1 MATDNKTSVLVDE
14 LLPEFLDTDG
24 PKFKAF
30 VRAYYEWLETTGQI
44 TDRSKNLLNYND
56 IDNTDAEFIKYFQ
69 REVMADFP
77 QEVITNKS
85 LLISRIK
92 SLYRSKGSEQA
103 YKFLFRLL
111 YDDEIDF
118 YYPGED
124 MLRVSDGRWV
134 QESSLRIGAP
144 LSGNL
149 FDIDGKNI
157 TGASSGATAKVD
169 RVVATLELGIEVFE
183 IFLVNIRGTFQ
194 DAEVVTADGG
204 LSGTIISSSGPLQRV
219 LPEFG
224 GSLHR
229 VGDRVSFIST
239 SGLGANGAVLTV
251 DDSTITPTIISGGSG
266 YTTGSIITLS
276 GGTGTGAE
284 FRIDSI
290 NNTEVIPT
298 FDDTV
303 SDLSGTRIDAN
314 TYITSNTGTI
324 SSNLAIANSST
335 ALSAAL
341 GTTNRTVGTI
351 SAMSAITRGSG
362 YTIVPTV
369 SIREDVIADQNIPDG
384 SGGIKGFNANVLAT
398 STGGSIT
405 SVSVDNPGTGYVRT
419 EPISIVN
426 LSRTAQNADG
436 SGRITGIVNYD
447 GKYID
452 TKGFVSWNNR
462 IQDSNYYQ
470 QFSYVL
476 RTDQSIDTY
485 REIVKS
491 VIHPA
496 GVNLFA
502 DLRIHS
508 NAAISFSAN
517 TYVYYSIEFAVL
529 DSIEPTLAF
538 GTSSVTP
545 TISLSS
551 IASTTAI
558 SSDHSL
564 GFDFTLPSIASTA
577 VIPNP
582 SLELGFG
589 DVNVPTTTAI
599 GTPTV
604 LQIGT
609 GTISNFSANTI
620 ADLTAEQISDYDG
633 ITISALPGN
642 KIFDGIGTN
651 FTSQL
656 STGST
661 IILSNVNGT
670 GEEITLTVG
679 SIDDANTL
687 AVSANVAFSNG
698 DLVLVSDST
707 FFYSA

>member
-14 LLPEFLDTDG
+14 LLPEFLDTEG

-56 IDNTDAEFIKYFQ
+56 IDSTDAEFIKYFQ

-111 YDDEIDF
+111 FDDEIEF

-149 FDIDGKNI
+149 FDIDGRNI
-157 TGASSGATAKVD
+157 TGSSSGATAKVD

-194 DAEVVTADGG
+194 DAEVVTAEGG
-204 LSGTIISSSGPLQRV
+204 LSGTIVSSTGPLQRV
-219 LPEFG
+219 ITDFG

-229 VGDRVSFIST
+229 VGDRVSFVT
-239 SGLGANGAVLTV
+239 ASGTGANGAVLGV
-251 DDSTITPTIISGGSG
+251 NDSAIVPTIVSGGSG
-266 YTTGSIITLS
+266 YTTGSIITLT

-290 NNTEVIPT
+290 NNTEVIPV

-324 SSNLAIANSST
+324 SANLAIANSGT
-335 ALSAAL
+335 ILSAAL
-341 GTTNRTVGTI
+341 GTTPTTVGTI
-351 SAMSAITRGSG
+351 SAMSAITRGSN
-362 YTIVPTV
+362 YTVVPTV
-369 SIREDVIADQNIPDG
+369 TIREDVIADQRLPDG
-384 SGGIKGFNANVLAT
+384 SGGIKGFNANVVAT
-398 STGGSIT
+398 STGGSIK
-405 SVSVDNPGTGYVRT
+405 SVSVDNGGTGYNRI
-419 EPISIVN
+419 EPITIVN
-426 LSRTAQNADG
+426 LSRAAQNADG
-436 SGRITGIVNYD
+436 SGLITGIVNYN

-452 TKGFVSWNNR
+452 TKGFISWNNK
-462 IQDSNYYQ
+462 IQDSYYYQ

-476 RTDQSIDTY
+476 RTKQTIDTY

-502 DLRIHS
+502 DLQIQS

-517 TYVYYSIEFAVL
+517 TYVYYSIEFAVI
-529 DSIEPTLAF
+529 DSIESTLTF
-538 GTSSVTP
+538 GATSVTP
-545 TISLSS
+545 TISLPS
-551 IASTTAI
+551 ITST
-558 SSDHSL
+558 SVVSPDHSL
-564 GFDFTLPSIASTA
+564 VFDFSLPSIESTLI
-577 VIPNP
+577 VPD
-582 SLELGFG
+582 LELQLGFG
-589 DVNVPTTTAI
+589 DVNIPTTTAI

-604 LQIGT
+604 LQLGA

-633 ITISALPGN
+633 ITIDSLPGN

-656 STGST
+656 SIGSS
-661 IILSNVNGT
+661 IILPNVNGT
-670 GEEITLTVG
+670 GEELTLTVG

-687 AVSANVAFSNG
+687 SVTANVAFSNG
-698 DLVLVSDST
+698 DLVLVSGST

>member
-14 LLPEFLDTDG
+14 LLPEFLDTEG

-56 IDNTDAEFIKYFQ
+56 IDSTDAEFIKYFQ

-111 YDDEIDF
+111 FDDEIEF

-149 FDIDGKNI
+149 FDIDGRNI
-157 TGASSGATAKVD
+157 TGSSSGATAKVD

-194 DAEVVTADGG
+194 DAEVVTAEGG
-204 LSGTIISSSGPLQRV
+204 LSGTIVSSTGPLQRV
-219 LPEFG
+219 ITDFG

-229 VGDRVSFIST
+229 VGDRVSFVT
-239 SGLGANGAVLTV
+239 ASGTGANGAVLGV
-251 DDSTITPTIISGGSG
+251 NDSAIVPTIVSGGSG
-266 YTTGSIITLS
+266 YTTGSIITLT

-290 NNTEVIPT
+290 NNTEVIPV

-324 SSNLAIANSST
+324 SANLAIANSGT
-335 ALSAAL
+335 ILSAAL
-341 GTTNRTVGTI
+341 GTTPTTVGTI
-351 SAMSAITRGSG
+351 SAMSAITRGSN
-362 YTIVPTV
+362 YTVVPTV
-369 SIREDVIADQNIPDG
+369 TIREDVIADQRLPDG
-384 SGGIKGFNANVLAT
+384 SGGIKGFNANVVAT
-398 STGGSIT
+398 STGGSIK
-405 SVSVDNPGTGYVRT
+405 SVSVDNGGTGYNRI
-419 EPISIVN
+419 EPITIVN
-426 LSRTAQNADG
+426 LSRAAQNADG
-436 SGRITGIVNYD
+436 SGLITGIVNYN

-452 TKGFVSWNNR
+452 TKGFISWNNK
-462 IQDSNYYQ
+462 IQDSYYYQ

-476 RTDQSIDTY
+476 RTKQTIDTY

-502 DLRIHS
+502 DLQIQS

-517 TYVYYSIEFAVL
+517 TYVYYSIEFAVI
-529 DSIEPTLAF
+529 DSIESTLTF
-538 GTSSVTP
+538 GATSVTP
-545 TISLSS
+545 TISLPS
-551 IASTTAI
+551 ITSP
-558 SSDHSL
+558 SVVSPDHSL
-564 GFDFTLPSIASTA
+564 VFDFSLPSIESTLI
-577 VIPNP
+577 VPD
-582 SLELGFG
+582 LELQLGFG
-589 DVNVPTTTAI
+589 DVNIPTTTAI

-604 LQIGT
+604 LQLGA

-633 ITISALPGN
+633 ITIDSLPGN

-656 STGST
+656 SIGSS
-661 IILSNVNGT
+661 IILPNVNGT
-670 GEEITLTVG
+670 GEELTLTVG

-687 AVSANVAFSNG
+687 SVTANVAFSNG
-698 DLVLVSDST
+698 DLVLVSGST